1 MDTSQQSFIKD
12 TLDAA
17 SKLLPANSQ
26 KMREDFEKN
35 LRSLLEAQLRQ
46 MDVVSKE
53 EFNANLQLVSRL
65 SDRVAKLE
73 QKVEALQKNQD

>member
-1 MDTSQQSFIKD
+1 MDNSQQSFIKD

-17 SKLLPANSQ
+17 SKLLPPSSQ

-35 LRSLLEAQLRQ
+35 LRALLEAQLRQ
-46 MDVVSKE
+46 MDLVSKE

-65 SDRVAKLE
+65 TDRVAQLE
-73 QKVEALQKNQD
+73 QKVDALKKD